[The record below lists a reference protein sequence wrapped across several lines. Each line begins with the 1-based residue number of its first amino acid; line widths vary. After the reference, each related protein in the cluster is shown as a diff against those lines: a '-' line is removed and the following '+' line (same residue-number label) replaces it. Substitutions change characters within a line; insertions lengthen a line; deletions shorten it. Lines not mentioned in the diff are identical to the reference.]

1 MRVESR
7 VELRN
12 PGEKENR
19 DSREPQFTHWTAVN
33 NRVVLGV
40 VEEMAQRFGILR
52 LWMHCLLACRPKAG
66 SEVARA
72 VVKLRDPIRN
82 NRSLGQHRG

>member
-7 VELRN
+7 VELRRSRRK
-12 PGEKENR
+12 GEQGHDNK
-19 DSREPQFTHWTAVN
+19 EPQFTHWTAVN

-52 LWMHCLLACRPKAG
+52 LWMHCLLACRPNAG
-66 SEVARA
+66 SEIARA
-72 VVKLRDPIRN
+72 VVKL
-82 NRSLGQHRG
+82 